1 MSLFKDY
8 LNANIRSIRAA
19 VPQGTQRGIVLGGI
33 AQGGIALGGIAL
45 IDAMQSEIF
54 YLHGI
59 LKTGAIFADLA
70 GLVPVAYPSERATRK
85 RRQIVSSLCAS
96 VVPVRRMFL
105 RVLRVYFFA
114 VLKRSLQ
121 LRNRRDILLIEIE
134 GCKIGP
140 YIYDAAYRPLVEEV
154 TVWQRIKVAYFLL
167 CHYLDRM
174 VIDAYPVELAL
185 VSDPAGRTG
194 MFFALCRTRGIRT
207 INAINIDVLQ
217 MQKYFSP
224 HGPDPHYRDV
234 PESAVALLEDPAIAR
249 KIDEY
254 FAARFEGAIPQHDVV
269 RAFAGHKVILSKAQL
284 CAGYGLNPELPLV
297 FVMAHVLTDAPH
309 AHAPTLYRDYE
320 EWVLRTVLALGRNSH
335 VNFLVKEH
343 PSAELYG
350 ESGMLEQML
359 EKIGWQGRL
368 LESNV
373 HTASVLAA
381 ADAVVTRGGTIGIA
395 ASSSGIPVVLAARP
409 PYAGNGFTSEPSTAE
424 EYEDLLTRRIG
435 ELERLTAAEVL
446 RAKQVAY
453 VLFELFDN
461 DASALEFGGVPFVRG
476 RPFNEVEFYRNII
489 AESRT
494 PLRRQKLYL
503 RLQEYYLSDDPSILN
518 YGKLESV
525 LAPTNI

>member
-1 MSLFKDY
+1 MSFFKDY
-8 LNANIRSIRAA
+8 LNANARSIREV
-19 VPQGTQRGIVLGGI
+19 VPNATDR
-33 AQGGIALGGIAL
+33 GIALRGIALRGIAL

-59 LKTGAIFADLA
+59 LKTGVIFADLD

-85 RRQIVSSLCAS
+85 RRSIVNSLCGC

-105 RVLRVYFFA
+105 RVLLVHFFA
-114 VLKRSLQ
+114 VLKRIVD
-121 LRNRRDILLIEIE
+121 LRNRRDILSIEID

-140 YIYDAAYRPLVEEV
+140 YIYDAVYRPLVEQV
-154 TVWQRIKVAYFLL
+154 TIWQRIKVAYFLL

-224 HGPDPHYRDV
+224 CGPDPHYRDV
-234 PESAVALLEDPAIAR
+234 PESALALLERDPSMGP

-254 FAARFEGAIPQHDVV
+254 FAARFQGAIAQHDVV
-269 RAFAGHKVILSKAQL
+269 RAFSSHKVILSRAQL
-284 CAGYGLNPELPLV
+284 CTDYGLVNPELPLV

-309 AHAPTLYRDYE
+309 AYAPTLYRDYE
-320 EWVLRTVLALGRNSH
+320 EWVLRTVLALARNPR

-343 PSAELYG
+343 PSIELYG
-350 ESGMLEQML
+350 ESGILRRML
-359 EKIGWQGRL
+359 EKTGWQGRL
-368 LESNV
+368 LFSNV
-373 HTASVLAA
+373 HTGSVLTA
-381 ADAVVTRGGTIGIA
+381 ADAVITCGGTIGIE
-395 ASSSGIPVVLAARP
+395 ASSLGIPVVLAAKP
-409 PYAGNGFTSEPSTAE
+409 PYAGKGFTVEPSTAA
-424 EYEDLLTRRIG
+424 EYEELLARRIG
-435 ELERLTAAEVL
+435 DLERLGAAQVL

-461 DASALEFGGVPFVRG
+461 DAPTLEFGGVPFVRG
-476 RPFNEVEFYRNII
+476 QRFEEKQFYRNIVK
-489 AESRT
+489 ESRT
-494 PLRRQKLYL
+494 PLRRQKLYQ
-503 RLQEYYLSDDPSILN
+503 RLQQYYWSDDPSILN
-518 YGKLESV
+518 YGKLQSA
-525 LAPTNI
+525 LTPANR